1 MNPYEPGILSPRR
14 PRLRGFTLI
23 ELLIVIAIIAILAAI
38 IFPVLSSAQKR
49 AWTIQCVSNLRQIG
63 VGMKIFADENGELY
77 PESGGD
83 IYWGTVDAPPPVGSG
98 KPSWMEQIVSQI
110 QNTNVYDCPGNRQ
123 LPPDMQGPYNYFNGC
138 RAAFVV
144 AGGFAPVNN
153 NSIKFPSAYV
163 LSGDT
168 CGIPNETTDEDGQNF
183 DPLDAD
189 KDDYSQNCVG
199 GSANGSPYELWQ
211 VHALGQNILFADG
224 HARWYK
230 GYNAAEMTFRYDS
243 IAGWE

>member
-144 AGGFAPVNN
+144 AGGFALVNN

-168 CGIPNETTDEDGQNF
+168 CGIPN
-183 DPLDAD
+183 
-189 KDDYSQNCVG
+189 
-199 GSANGSPYELWQ
+199 
-211 VHALGQNILFADG
+211 
-224 HARWYK
+224 
-230 GYNAAEMTFRYDS
+230 
-243 IAGWE
+243 